1 MQDWSHY
8 GKGYVRIKAYTQSP
22 ERFLNL
28 CAYHKIKVWNLVNKN
43 DIYEMNL
50 SIQDFSIKKHL
61 QKTGTRIQITGK
73 YGLPFF
79 FIAIKRGRHFSSAF
93 F

>member
-28 CAYHKIKVWNLVNKN
+28 CAYHKITVWNLINKN

-50 SIQDFSIKKHL
+50 SINDFFRLKNQVQKFEL
-61 QKTGTRIQITGK
+61 QVNMDC
-73 YGLPFF
+73 LSF
-79 FIAIKRGRHFSSAF
+79 FIEIKRERHFSSVF

>member
-50 SIQDFSIKKHL
+50 STKI
-61 QKTGTRIQITGK
+61 
-73 YGLPFF
+73 FF
-79 FIAIKRGRHFSSAF
+79 D
-93 F
+93 

>member
-28 CAYHKIKVWNLVNKN
+28 CAYHKITVWNLVNKN
-43 DIYEMNL
+43 DIYEMNISIPDFFRLKNICKKNRYKSSDYRKIWTAFLFL
-50 SIQDFSIKKHL
+50 SK
-61 QKTGTRIQITGK
+61 
-73 YGLPFF
+73 
-79 FIAIKRGRHFSSAF
+79 
-93 F
+93 

>member
-28 CAYHKIKVWNLVNKN
+28 CDEFKYPRF
-43 DIYEMNL
+43 
-50 SIQDFSIKKHL
+50 FSIKKHL
-61 QKTGTRIQITGK
+61 QKNRYK
-73 YGLPFF
+73 NSNY
-79 FIAIKRGRHFSSAF
+79 R
-93 F
+93 

>member
-50 SIQDFSIKKHL
+50 SIQDFFRLKSICKKQVQEFKL
-61 QKTGTRIQITGK
+61 QVNMDCLSFLSQ
-73 YGLPFF
+73 
-79 FIAIKRGRHFSSAF
+79 
-93 F
+93 